1 MNNATRPTAEDT
13 ASPARA
19 GAVRAASADS
29 PTPEV
34 PLSDAEF
41 RQALAGYQPVH
52 GGPPKPDMLED
63 RWRLSLNAPLPI
75 YNSGLGVAY
84 EVTDERQERTHLYGI
99 LAPTYLALRTQATEA
114 IRTLSHPNLIALRA
128 AGPVQLSHPKEG
140 RFLIVFEQPKGQTL
154 SALMARQGA
163 FSERFVID
171 QIITPICEILSAL
184 QERGIN
190 HGRLNLD
197 NLYYSDKLTVGECVS
212 EPSGYS
218 QPNLY
223 EPPERILTQPLG
235 KGSAEVNA
243 DCYSLGII
251 TLIMLSGRI
260 PAVANDR
267 ASYLRQIMQ
276 NGTYTTL
283 TQYQSF
289 SPAITDFLRGV
300 LNDNR
305 MDRWSVS
312 QMREWLGGKRY
323 NLIPPSQPRDASR
336 SFPFRGQDYVNCRA
350 LAFSFYEHWDEALE
364 ELKNGKLLRWAQLS
378 LNKQEM
384 KEMLEK
390 IIARCIS
397 NRNNLR
403 IDNEALA
410 RTIISLDPSGPIRI
424 RSLSANIDGLGAVL
438 ADAFHHNNIEHMA
451 YLHEL
456 IENDLPNFWSD
467 QHKQLQNQEISTMLW
482 RLQKVRML
490 MRTKTLG
497 FGMERVL
504 YELNPTMP
512 CQSTMLRG
520 ECITDGETLL
530 LALDRLSKELSG
542 SHIPLDR
549 HSAAFLTAK
558 LNLNKEITAQEA
570 LPFHDLVRDPKLLTV
585 KLLAIAQEK
594 NNHIALKGL
603 TNWVALSVF
612 PLIER
617 YRNRRIR
624 DAIFSEVLQSARS
637 GQISGIYRALTN
649 NVYLANDR
657 AEFRRAQSL
666 FRVNQQRIQD
676 LDNDAYLQEQ
686 AHMVGRT
693 SARLLAYAVLLGTLT
708 LLMQGVI

>member
-1 MNNATRPTAEDT
+1 MSNAARPSADQAASSGRAE
-13 ASPARA
+13 PARGSLPA
-19 GAVRAASADS
+19 TAPDN
-29 PTPEV
+29 
-34 PLSDAEF
+34 LSDAEF
-41 RQALAGYQPVH
+41 RQALSEYRPEH
-52 GGPPKPDMLED
+52 SGPPKPDMLED
-63 RWRLSLNAPLPI
+63 RWRLNLSAPLPA

-84 EVTDERQERTHLYGI
+84 EVIDERQERTHLYGI
-99 LAPTYLALRTQATEA
+99 LAPTYLALRTQATDA
-114 IRTLSHPNLIALRA
+114 IRTISHPNLVALRA
-128 AGPVQLSHPKEG
+128 AGPVQLSQPKEG

-163 FSERFVID
+163 FPERFVVE

-223 EPPERILTQPLG
+223 EPPERILAQPLG

-251 TLIMLSGRI
+251 ALIMLTGRI
-260 PAVANDR
+260 PAAANDR

-276 NGTYTTL
+276 NGTYSTL
-283 TQYQSF
+283 TQYQNF
-289 SPAITDFLRGV
+289 SPVITDFLRGV

-305 MDRWSVS
+305 MERWSVA
-312 QMREWLGGKRY
+312 QVREWLGGKRY
-323 NLIPPSQPRDASR
+323 NLIPPSQSRDSSR
-336 SFPFRGQDYVNCRA
+336 SFPFRGQDFVNCRA
-350 LAFSFYEHWDEALE
+350 LAFAFHEHWEEAIE

-390 IIARCIS
+390 IIARCIN
-397 NRNNLR
+397 NRNNVK

-410 RTIISLDPSGPIRI
+410 RAIISLDPSGPIRI

-438 ADAFHHNNIEHMA
+438 ADAFHHNNVAHMT

-467 QHKQLQNQEISTMLW
+467 QHKHLQNQEISTMLW
-482 RLQKVRML
+482 RLQKVRLL

-512 CQSTMLRG
+512 CQSSMLIG
-520 ECITDGETLL
+520 ECITEAETLL
-530 LALDRLSKELSG
+530 IALDRLSKDLAG
-542 SHIPLDR
+542 GHLPLDR
-549 HSAAFLTAK
+549 HTAAFLTAK
-558 LNLNKEITAQEA
+558 LNINKEINAQEVGS
-570 LPFHDLVRDPKLLTV
+570 FQDLAHEPKLLMI

-603 TNWVALSVF
+603 ANWAALSVF
-612 PLIER
+612 PLMER

-624 DAIFSEVLQSARS
+624 DAVYREVTHSART

-649 NVYLANDR
+649 NIYLANDR
-657 AEFRRAQSL
+657 SEFRRAQGL
-666 FRVNQQRIQD
+666 FRVNENRIQELAD
-676 LDNDAYLQEQ
+676 DNYLLGQ
-686 AHMVGRT
+686 ARNFGRT
-693 SARLLAYAVLLGTLT
+693 ASRWLAYGLLLGTFL
-708 LLMQGVI
+708 LLMQGVG